1 MVIVFHFK
9 YNLTRNFSINIVI
22 SQFISEKCQISDI
35 LGNCNNRGWLV
46 TLLLW
51 HSDFTDFFLQ
61 FKTNLFVSFVSRIF
75 PLMYRELWLVFNSRY
90 FYVFSFLLSFTYY
103 FWFSLQRRRNW
114 ELANPNLSR
123 SGAQFELGQW
133 DGPRCLSD
141 ENWETATRSQLLIDW
156 KFKTNSSN
164 YSQTPFVA
172 VCP

>member
-1 MVIVFHFK
+1 MNLIFMDLKSYRQLSIRRVRFKNLLLRFPGIFIFSSEVDLFCDLLWFHGFFSSIQNK
-9 YNLTRNFSINIVI
+9 PFRLFRFTNFSFDVPWTLTRFQFAIFLCVFFSP
-22 SQFISEKCQISDI
+22 FI
-35 LGNCNNRGWLV
+35 
-46 TLLLW
+46 
-51 HSDFTDFFLQ
+51 
-61 FKTNLFVSFVSRIF
+61 
-75 PLMYRELWLVFNSRY
+75 Y
-90 FYVFSFLLSFTYY
+90 FTYY
-103 FWFSLQRRRNW
+103 FWLSLQRRRNW